1 MKTNVNLFNALET
14 IRTLAENNEEIIS
27 RLDAVEEGLKEVVAT
42 IDTLAT
48 VKVITEVNDGIELLK
63 KQEEARKSII
73 DYIVKHGKRIIVPV
87 ETWNE
92 WKTIITGSMF
102 ENIITL
108 HDMLYI
114 ANPDRYKNV
123 EIEMREWGNEIC
135 LSISASYNKKW

>member
-1 MKTNVNLFNALET
+1 MKTNVNLFNALAT

-27 RLDAVEEGLKEVVAT
+27 RLAAVEEGLKEVVAT

-48 VKVITEVNDGIELLK
+48 VKVITEVNDNIDLLK

-73 DYIVKHGKRIIVPV
+73 DYIVEHGKKVIVPV

-92 WKTIITGSMF
+92 WKKIIAGSMF

-108 HDMLYI
+108 NDMLYI
-114 ANPDRYKNV
+114 HKQNTYKNV
-123 EIEMREWGNEIC
+123 EIEMMEGGHNEIR
-135 LSISASYNKKW
+135 LYIGASYDH

>member
-73 DYIVKHGKRIIVPV
+73 DYIVEHGKKVVIPV
-87 ETWNE
+87 ETWDE
-92 WKTIITGSMF
+92 WKKIIKGSMF
-102 ENIITL
+102 KNIITL
-108 HDMLYI
+108 HDMLFI

-123 EIEMREWGNEIC
+123 EIEMMEWGDEIR
-135 LSISASYNKKW
+135 LSISASYNNI

>member
-1 MKTNVNLFNALET
+1 MKTNVNLFNALKT

-48 VKVITEVNDGIELLK
+48 VKVITEVNNSIDFLK
-63 KQEEARKSII
+63 KQEETRKSII
-73 DYIVKHGKRIIVPV
+73 DYIVEHGKRVIVPV

-92 WKTIITGSMF
+92 WNKIIEGSMF
-102 ENIITL
+102 ERIITL

-114 ANPDRYKNV
+114 ANPNRYKNV
-123 EIEMREWGNEIC
+123 EIEMMECGSREIR
-135 LSISASYNKKW
+135 LSISASYGR